1 MREHSVGTNGGAGT
15 RRSRC
20 RSKESRSSDNA
31 HSYPTDVRTCTVESC
46 VELDECTLNSRLSV
60 TLALWIFCAPKNGGL
75 EGSTAASVQ
84 PYTANLPRNKFSVV
98 RQEPMRAVFKVWPEV
113 RSTVHVDDKKFV
125 CKHQSGRRDN
135 NSTESV

>member
-1 MREHSVGTNGGAGT
+1 MV
-15 RRSRC
+15 
-20 RSKESRSSDNA
+20 
-31 HSYPTDVRTCTVESC
+31 V
-46 VELDECTLNSRLSV
+46 
-60 TLALWIFCAPKNGGL
+60 L

-84 PYTANLPRNKFSVV
+84 PYTAKLPGNKVSVV
-98 RQEPMRAVFKVWPEV
+98 RQEPMRAVLKVWPEV